1 MTALKYEQALR
12 LNGTDFRRRTGV
24 DPETFAEMEAVLH
37 ERETNKGKSGR
48 PPALPVGAQLL
59 LTLEFWR
66 EYRTYFHLG
75 QDWGVHE
82 TTVQRTVVRVEDA
95 LLRSGQFSLPG
106 KKTVKDAGTV
116 FTAVVVDVSAVP
128 CERPKKAGR
137 PHTGAV
143 LPKTAAALV
152 QREKEAPHAEVATPG
167 PSDHLSDPLRRYR
180 SWVDA

>member
-1 MTALKYEQALR
+1 MTALKYEQALQ
-12 LNGTDFRRRTGV
+12 LNRAQFRRLTGV

-37 ERETNKGKSGR
+37 DWEANKGRSGR

-75 QDWGVHE
+75 QAWGMHE

-95 LLRSGQFSLPG
+95 LLKSGRFSLPG

-116 FTAVVVDVSAVP
+116 FTAVIVDVSEVP
-128 CERPKKAGR
+128 CERPKKSNGTGTAGKR
-137 PHTGAV
+137 S
-143 LPKTAAALV
+143 
-152 QREKEAPHAEVATPG
+152 AT
-167 PSDHLSDPLRRYR
+167 R
-180 SWVDA
+180 